1 MMKPLTQ
8 LWEALFC
15 TTFDDLNESIRLQPA
30 YAEAYNK
37 RRLYYDKTGQ
47 YKRAIEDYG
56 EAILLNPDC
65 PGTYHNRALI
75 YLNVGNTRRGYPD
88 AKKACR
94 MGNCELLKTA
104 KNKGS
109 CP

>member
-8 LWEALFC
+8 LWGAPFC
-15 TTFDDLNESIRLQPA
+15 TTFGDLNESMWLQPA

-37 RRLYYDKTGQ
+37 RRLCYDKTGQ
-47 YKRAIEDYG
+47 YKRAIEDYS
-56 EAILLNPDC
+56 EAIRLNPDS
-65 PGTYHNRALI
+65 PDTYHNRALI
-75 YLNVGNTRRGYPD
+75 YLNAGNTRRGCPD

-94 MGNCELLKTA
+94 LGNCELLKTA